1 LFSRALAPTK
11 LTVNPAIHKRF
22 KMKFKLSLIA
32 AALAVSGSAVAAP
45 NISGQLELNIMG
57 NRYSNN
63 YEYDGGYSNSGT
75 LPGIGATG
83 LVSFGLS
90 DSTRIVVQQ
99 QSEYL
104 FNDDSNDMEGG
115 PYLPFNTPTQVNL
128 LTARLEQ
135 DFSIATVA
143 LFGGIGSTHHYF
155 DDGVGNV
162 WGASAMLNLHPAASV
177 YLTLGKADIRIDG
190 DNSGFTGTFGEV
202 GGVFTVAD
210 AFAIK
215 PYYGYGKA
223 SDGFTYD
230 NESGKYRT
238 FGVKASYKLGSG
250 SSYLTA
256 GYEDTKYDS
265 ENENTG
271 NDKRFT
277 LGVAIPFGSQPKTH
291 VQILN
296 PMSTSLTP
304 FKAASYGLILSGC
317 GGGGGC

>member
-45 NISGQLELNIMG
+45 NINGQLELSIMG
-57 NRYSNN
+57 HRYSTDVDYDLFN
-63 YEYDGGYSNSGT
+63 YSDSGT

-104 FNDDSNDMEGG
+104 FDDG
-115 PYLPFNTPTQVNL
+115 PDGPPFATPTQVNL

-135 DFSIATVA
+135 DISIATVA
-143 LFGGIGSTHHYF
+143 LFGGVGSSNHYY

-177 YLTLGKADIRIDG
+177 YITLGRADIRTNEEDC
-190 DNSGFTGTFGEV
+190 NGFTGTFGEL

-223 SDGFTYD
+223 SEGYVNYEDG
-230 NESGKYRT
+230 GKYRAL
-238 FGVKASYKLGSG
+238 GIQASFKLGSG

-256 GYEDTKYDS
+256 GYEDVKFDANNSDPEDYATS
-265 ENENTG
+265 
-271 NDKRFT
+271 NDKRFK
-277 LGVAIPFGSQPKTH
+277 LGMVIPFGSQPRTH
-291 VQILN
+291 LQILN
-296 PMSTSLTP
+296 PMSTPLTP
-304 FKAASYGLILSGC
+304 YRAAAYGVPLGSCQITS
-317 GGGGGC
+317 